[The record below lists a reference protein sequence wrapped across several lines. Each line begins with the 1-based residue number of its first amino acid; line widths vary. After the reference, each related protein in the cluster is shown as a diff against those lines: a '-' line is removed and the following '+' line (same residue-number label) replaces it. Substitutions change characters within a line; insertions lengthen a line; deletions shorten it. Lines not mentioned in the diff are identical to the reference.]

1 MTLLNPGALW
11 LLSLSAVVIVVYF
24 LRRRARP
31 VTVSALFLWQGV
43 ERRPRSALRLRWTR
57 LLGLLLQLLALS
69 ALVVGLAQ
77 PALTFKAGGA
87 RSLILVV
94 DASASLRAT
103 LSPQGPERF
112 REAVEAARALLQ
124 AHPAAEVALVAAS
137 ARPRVLVPP
146 TRDRADVERAL
157 GAFAPTYE
165 GDARPEALLSLVR
178 SLAPDTA
185 GQGREVALITDH
197 PPAFDAAALGWTVV
211 LVTPEGRGES
221 KSPRNVAITRFAVRP
236 QPAPEGG
243 GYGLL
248 LELWNSEPHPMSA
261 RLELYADDRPLEA
274 RAVELPPGATPLPLA
289 LTLTSN
295 ALSATRFRAE
305 LVLPEGVWDA
315 WPEDNVR
322 YAVPPL
328 QRPWRGLW
336 LGAPSPYVERFLR
349 RAGLA
354 EVRPLEPGLEPENE
368 PGNEGN
374 VDWVLVHKLPSPD
387 VEPVGPGRYLL
398 LGSGLPPWVELGD
411 PIELEGR
418 PLPLRVRGD
427 HPLLDGLDFASW
439 RLLRAPGARVDPRGV
454 VLLEAGGVPLLYLY
468 EAPGLKI
475 AYLGVDLERSNLWL
489 TVDFPILLYRLL
501 EWLAPRPTASAQLLV
516 GEELPLSFFEI
527 DPSNPAPPR
536 LARPEGRTCRLSE
549 PGCGR
554 IDRPGFYAVIEGEG
568 RGARAHVYVYAANP
582 PPEESLQ
589 AAFTPPSQGPTRGQT
604 GFPPTPPAGGAS
616 SERNALE
623 LEGRRPLWREALLV
637 GLLALIAELVYVE
650 RGLLLPIGRRRAR
663 LHVQRKRRKKG

>member
-87 RSLILVV
+87 RSLILVL

-112 REAVEAARALLQ
+112 REAVEAARALLR

-157 GAFAPTYE
+157 RAFAPTYE

-211 LVTPEGRGES
+211 LMTPEGRGES

-236 QPAPEGG
+236 QPDRN

-248 LELWNSEPHPMSA
+248 LELWNSGPDALSA
-261 RLELYADDRPLEA
+261 RLNLFLDDRPFMTQ
-274 RAVELPPGATPLPLA
+274 AVELPPGATPLPLA
-289 LTLTSN
+289 LTLTLTSN

-305 LVLPEGVWDA
+305 LVLPEGAWDA

-368 PGNEGN
+368 EG
-374 VDWVLVHKLPSPD
+374 VDWVLVHKRPSPGAG
-387 VEPVGPGRYLL
+387 PGPGRYLL

-411 PIELEGR
+411 PIGIEG
-418 PLPLRVRGD
+418 PLRVRGD

-549 PGCGR
+549 PDCGR

-568 RGARAHVYVYAANP
+568 RGARAHVYAANP
-582 PPEESLQ
+582 PPEESFQ
-589 AAFTPPSQGPTRGQT
+589 AAFTPPSQGPTGGQT

-616 SERNALE
+616 SERTALE
-623 LEGRRPLWREALLV
+623 LEARRPLWREALLV

-650 RGLLLPIGRRRAR
+650 RGLLPPIGRRRAR
-663 LHVQRKRRKKG
+663 LHAQRKRG